1 MPEYLKAPEH
11 ELQHLTELPE
21 TGHGKIFLRLLREE
35 LQFEREAHER
45 HPKISDDPI
54 TEDFRFKLGLI
65 AGLKRALN
73 MPDESLKFL
82 QTRRNKV

>member
-11 ELQHLTELPE
+11 ELQWLIQLPG
-21 TGHGKIFLRLLREE
+21 TDIGKIYFRLLRIE
-35 LQFEREAHER
+35 LDFEREAHER

-54 TEDFRFKLGLI
+54 TEDFRFKLGVI

-73 MPDESLKFL
+73 MPDETLKFL